1 MLKNIKQKFLEVNI
15 LLNKRLKY
23 LYLINF
29 LNLFLVSIFEIVSI
43 GSIFVFIGVIL
54 DPIKFLSNYQ
64 NFEIV
69 SYILDLN
76 DKNRLV
82 FLSVS
87 LILIFILKGVVSF
100 FSQYVASKFSYE
112 TITHISS
119 NLFKG
124 YLTKDYIFHI
134 KNNPSKLH
142 QRIHN
147 ETNHA
152 TMYLEWM
159 LKFANS
165 FFLVSG
171 ILIILLFSSSFI
183 GIINIL
189 IIIMVLI
196 ISRYALRNQIQKRSE
211 IRSKNDTEL
220 FKILQHAFGSFIET
234 VLFKKEIFFL
244 NYFIKHL
251 RNREY
256 QTLYLNIINS
266 LPKIFLEI
274 IFIIVLSL
282 FFIFFIETN
291 EDLINILPFLTLVMV
306 SLIRLMPA
314 LFQLLLSINQLKF
327 LSYGKDIIIKE
338 LNENKRDL
346 SIERPKV
353 SKNIFNIQDKIAI
366 KNLSFKYDNNSE
378 NYVFKNINLEIK
390 KGDKI
395 AIVGESGVG
404 KSTFINVLT
413 GLLKPS
419 GGNISAD
426 GRSIFENIKN
436 WQEIISY
443 IPQDIYLI
451 DDTIEKN
458 ITFSTQEENV
468 DKTWVDEVLKL
479 SNIYDEINNL
489 KNKTQTL
496 VGNRGIRFSGGQK
509 QRLAIARAIY
519 KKPQILI
526 MDEPTSGLD
535 SENEGKLI
543 DNILSLSKDITLI
556 MISHNID
563 RSKGKFDVYK
573 LNNNLLLKE

>member
-100 FSQYVASKFSYE
+100 YSQYVASKFSYE

-189 IIIMVLI
+189 II
-196 ISRYALRNQIQKRSE
+196 
-211 IRSKNDTEL
+211 
-220 FKILQHAFGSFIET
+220 
-234 VLFKKEIFFL
+234 
-244 NYFIKHL
+244 
-251 RNREY
+251 
-256 QTLYLNIINS
+256 
-266 LPKIFLEI
+266 
-274 IFIIVLSL
+274 
-282 FFIFFIETN
+282 
-291 EDLINILPFLTLVMV
+291 
-306 SLIRLMPA
+306 
-314 LFQLLLSINQLKF
+314 
-327 LSYGKDIIIKE
+327 
-338 LNENKRDL
+338 
-346 SIERPKV
+346 
-353 SKNIFNIQDKIAI
+353 
-366 KNLSFKYDNNSE
+366 
-378 NYVFKNINLEIK
+378 
-390 KGDKI
+390 
-395 AIVGESGVG
+395 
-404 KSTFINVLT
+404 
-413 GLLKPS
+413 
-419 GGNISAD
+419 
-426 GRSIFENIKN
+426 
-436 WQEIISY
+436 
-443 IPQDIYLI
+443 
-451 DDTIEKN
+451 
-458 ITFSTQEENV
+458 
-468 DKTWVDEVLKL
+468 
-479 SNIYDEINNL
+479 
-489 KNKTQTL
+489 
-496 VGNRGIRFSGGQK
+496 
-509 QRLAIARAIY
+509 
-519 KKPQILI
+519 
-526 MDEPTSGLD
+526 
-535 SENEGKLI
+535 
-543 DNILSLSKDITLI
+543 
-556 MISHNID
+556 
-563 RSKGKFDVYK
+563 
-573 LNNNLLLKE
+573 

>member
-147 ETNHA
+147 ETNHT